1 MNVLTL
7 PSTRAVLP
15 WISRWVRD
23 NLATGRSRLLV
34 VGLAFTLAAGGLTIL
49 DSIDTK
55 LRRTIA
61 DRQGQLAV
69 IENLGDRETWRQR
82 RVETNLSRVQAEGRL
97 WEAETDG
104 LAQANF
110 QAWLLDQANRAGIA
124 QTEIRTSINSNAS
137 NPLKLR
143 QLTAQVTG
151 RFEANGLFAL
161 LQSIA
166 GDDRLLVINR
176 LEVQTVPFPRFEMLL
191 GTFLRPGA
199 GGSRT
204 GRVESQ
210 G

>member
-7 PSTRAVLP
+7 PSARAVPP
-15 WISRWVRD
+15 WIGKWVRD
-23 NLATGRSRLLV
+23 NLATGRSQLLL
-34 VGLAFTLAAGGLTIL
+34 VGLALTLTAGGLTVL

-55 LRRTIA
+55 MRRTIA

-69 IENLGDRETWRQR
+69 IDHLGDSETWRHR
-82 RVETNLSRVQAEGRL
+82 RAETDLLRIQAEGRL

-110 QAWLLDQANRAGIA
+110 QAWLIEQANRAGIA

-151 RFEANGLFAL
+151 RFEAASLFML

-166 GDDRLLVINR
+166 SHDRLLFINR
-176 LEVQTVPFPRFEMLL
+176 LEIQTVPFPRVEILL
-191 GTFLRPGA
+191 GTFLRPGSGA
-199 GGSRT
+199 
-204 GRVESQ
+204 
-210 G
+210 